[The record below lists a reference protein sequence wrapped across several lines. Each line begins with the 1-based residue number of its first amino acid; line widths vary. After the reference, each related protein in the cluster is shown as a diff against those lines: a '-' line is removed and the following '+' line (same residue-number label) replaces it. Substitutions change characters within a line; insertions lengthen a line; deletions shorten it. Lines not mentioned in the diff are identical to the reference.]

1 MTVGT
6 KQQVGEIG
14 AVVMVNDSHLRLRG
28 WDSTPGNHCGF
39 AIVIIALCLMFFDQ

>member
-14 AVVMVNDSHLRLRG
+14 AVVMVNDSHLCG
-28 WDSTPGNHCGF
+28 WDSTPGNHCGLV
-39 AIVIIALCLMFFDQ
+39 IVIIALCLMFFDQ